1 MMIEPLVL
9 LPGMM
14 CDARLFEHQFLALSR
29 QRAVTVAPITEGARI
44 EDITSGLLEQMPQR
58 FALAGLSM
66 GGIVAMEMARR
77 APGRITRLCLIDTN
91 PLAETPEQAAERE
104 PLIVL
109 ARTGRLDEAIS
120 RWMAPEYL
128 APGPGRAAV
137 LARVME
143 MAMELGPEVF
153 ERQCRAQQRR
163 RDQQVTLRKCP
174 LETLILCGE
183 HDRLTPVR
191 RHEFMAELMPA
202 ATFRIIEGAGHLPTL
217 ERPEFVTD
225 VLRDWLRDAP
235 PEG

>member
-1 MMIEPLVL
+1 
-9 LPGMM
+9 
-14 CDARLFEHQFLALSR
+14 
-29 QRAVTVAPITEGARI
+29 
-44 EDITSGLLEQMPQR
+44 MPQR

-77 APGRITRLCLIDTN
+77 APGRITRLCLMDTN
-91 PLAETPEQAAERE
+91 PLAETPEQAAARE

-109 ARTGRLDEAIS
+109 ARAGRLDEAIS

-143 MAMELGPEVF
+143 MALALGPEVF

-163 RDQQVTLRKCP
+163 GDQQGTLRKCR

-183 HDRLTPVR
+183 HDRLTPVK

-202 ATFRIIEGAGHLPTL
+202 ATLRAIEGAGHLPTL
-217 ERPEFVTD
+217 ERPGLVTD
-225 VLRDWLRDAP
+225 LLRDWLANAAP
-235 PEG
+235 PG